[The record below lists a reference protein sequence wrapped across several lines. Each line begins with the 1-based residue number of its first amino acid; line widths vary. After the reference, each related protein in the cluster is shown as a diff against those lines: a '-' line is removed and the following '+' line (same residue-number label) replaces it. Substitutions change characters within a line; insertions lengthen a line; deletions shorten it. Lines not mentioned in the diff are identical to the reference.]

1 MWDPAT
7 STSIEEVVSETN
19 SLYELLDLI
28 HLCFKRMNPPQT
40 EALLGLALNIASN
53 ISIWMEAEEKRREN
67 KSD

>member
-1 MWDPAT
+1 MWNPAT

-19 SLYELLDLI
+19 SLYELLDLM
-28 HLCFKRMNPPQT
+28 HLCFKKMNPPQT

-53 ISIWMEAEEKRREN
+53 ISVWIEAEEKRREN

>member
-19 SLYELLDLI
+19 SLYELLDLM

-53 ISIWMEAEEKRREN
+53 ISIWIEAEEKRREN

>member
-1 MWDPAT
+1 MWYPAT

-19 SLYELLDLI
+19 SLYELLDLM